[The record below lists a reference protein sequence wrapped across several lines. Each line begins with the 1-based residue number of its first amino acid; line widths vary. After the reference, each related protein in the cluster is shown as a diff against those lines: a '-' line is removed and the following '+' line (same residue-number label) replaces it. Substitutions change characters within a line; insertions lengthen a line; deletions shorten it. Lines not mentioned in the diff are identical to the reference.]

1 MSIGKDLL
9 LIGVSGYI
17 GWYLAMNESKQVLS
31 LLETAKQEGLKLKDK
46 LAKEIESNEKLSS
59 LLNGM
64 QVRSKNNLEALNGID
79 GSYELDEGKLKS
91 LVKEGISVKD
101 LNRANKLSRHLA
113 KRL

>member
-46 LAKEIESNEKLSS
+46 LAKEIESNE
-59 LLNGM
+59 
-64 QVRSKNNLEALNGID
+64 
-79 GSYELDEGKLKS
+79 
-91 LVKEGISVKD
+91 
-101 LNRANKLSRHLA
+101 
-113 KRL
+113 